1 MFWEMHLQNSSLKPF
16 RDILDQ
22 LCLTTTAH
30 QIKQLHNGRG
40 RQNWPVEGMLCSLYA
55 MSILQLRSTELFRRE
70 LQRNPPLMSALGF
83 KLKACQGSE
92 DGDPHRLYLVPSAT
106 AFSRNRKLLCQ
117 LEAQTG
123 VVKAEFL
130 RQNEKFSERLSD
142 YGEEIGYDGK
152 TIESHST
159 GQKLPHKRE
168 PKSGERLSSD
178 PDASWG
184 CHSQYGTDA
193 NGKEKVTKKFC
204 AIRRMFWQT

>member
-1 MFWEMHLQNSSLKPF
+1 M
-16 RDILDQ
+16 
-22 LCLTTTAH
+22 
-30 QIKQLHNGRG
+30 
-40 RQNWPVEGMLCSLYA
+40 
-55 MSILQLRSTELFRRE
+55 
-70 LQRNPPLMSALGF
+70 
-83 KLKACQGSE
+83 
-92 DGDPHRLYLVPSAT
+92 PSAT
-106 AFSRNRKLLCQ
+106 AFSRIRKLLCQ
-117 LEAQTG
+117 SEAQTG

-130 RQNEKFSERLSD
+130 RQREKLSERLSD

-193 NGKEKVTKKFC
+193 NGKEKVTKKFW